1 MRKGIPALVLIA
13 VIAGSVFA
21 QTASPKNTIVVDV
34 GPTIIGL
41 GLGGALGAVDG
52 LSASTGFGIA
62 AQYERQLLEKFSV
75 AGRFAY
81 LGIGASYDVVSIDM
95 KSYSIEGHARF
106 YPFSGAFFLDG
117 MLGFANFALTGG
129 GSAEGVSAS
138 ISTNMNYF
146 KLGGKLGWR
155 IDFGRPGGFIFE
167 PAFGYSVG
175 LGDKSSVKVSAGGDD
190 IPQQYQDMVDEMAN
204 DYIGGSGLDAMID
217 MVADY
222 IFVGGPRMT
231 LGFGWAF

>member
-1 MRKGIPALVLIA
+1 MKKCLSALVLGALIA
-13 VIAGSVFA
+13 SALFA
-21 QTASPKNTIVVDV
+21 QASPKNTITVDV

-41 GLGGALGAVDG
+41 AAGGALSAVDG
-52 LSASTGFGIA
+52 LGGSSGFGIA
-62 AQYERQLLEKFSV
+62 AQYERQLLEKLSV

-81 LGIGASYDVVSIDM
+81 LGIAATYDPVSIDM

-117 MLGFANFALTGG
+117 MLGFANFALS
-129 GSAEGVSAS
+129 GSGSESGVSAGV
-138 ISTNMNYF
+138 STNMNYF

-175 LGDKSSVKVSAGGDD
+175 LGDKSNVRVSAGGD
-190 IPQQYQDMVDEMAN
+190 IPEEYQDMVDEMASE
-204 DYIGGSGLDAMID
+204 YIGGSGLDAMVD
-217 MVADY
+217 MLADL

-231 LGFGWAF
+231 LAFGWAF